1 MRVSSESV
9 TAVPTACISREKR
22 ILCMANV
29 SRMKSALV
37 CDNVEAYL
45 NYLTAIMM
53 NGTVAVVSLKA
64 EGNENAAAVLQSFTT
79 WPLALGPW
87 PCEKRLKLPSFRR
100 ILLGSAE
107 LPALALSGPEGPSC
121 GVPDRPRRCAMRYEY
136 HRVLMVPY

>member
-1 MRVSSESV
+1 
-9 TAVPTACISREKR
+9 
-22 ILCMANV
+22 MANV

-79 WPLALGPW
+79 WPLALRKEVKASLVP
-87 PCEKRLKLPSFRR
+87 PH
-100 ILLGSAE
+100 SAW
-107 LPALALSGPEGPSC
+107 
-121 GVPDRPRRCAMRYEY
+121 
-136 HRVLMVPY
+136 